1 MDRAPIEAATLT
13 WAREVSGLSVEQL
26 AAAIQVKPEQVIA
39 FEEGS
44 LAPTM
49 KQLIKVAKK
58 LDRTPAF
65 FFMPPPEAPDIPE
78 TVDFRQSPEH
88 DGLDAPMTKALRR
101 AERYRE
107 IMLEYGDTEG
117 SRLRLPEPFRHDN
130 VAQAAEEMRQLLGL
144 DPEFTPAGPA
154 KDAGFR
160 FWRQLIE
167 SNGVIVFQTSD
178 VERGQFRGLSVYYDV
193 LPIILLNGKDSSA
206 GKSFT
211 LFHEVAHLIN
221 RSSGLC
227 LLEEQSIE
235 EALANSFSAHF
246 LMPEE
251 AVRNHLFEPSNDVI
265 GEIATKFKVSRVA
278 AAIRLKNLGY
288 LSEREVQKEKSAS
301 DAAWKADREK
311 LRSQDSGP
319 AYWRVRYRDLG
330 ATYVGTI
337 ARALEEERISV
348 LDASYFLDAR
358 VPVVDQM
365 IRHYEQSE

>member
-117 SRLRLPEPFRHDN
+117 SRLRLP
-130 VAQAAEEMRQLLGL
+130 
-144 DPEFTPAGPA
+144 GP
-154 KDAGFR
+154 
-160 FWRQLIE
+160 
-167 SNGVIVFQTSD
+167 
-178 VERGQFRGLSVYYDV
+178 
-193 LPIILLNGKDSSA
+193 
-206 GKSFT
+206 
-211 LFHEVAHLIN
+211 
-221 RSSGLC
+221 
-227 LLEEQSIE
+227 
-235 EALANSFSAHF
+235 
-246 LMPEE
+246 
-251 AVRNHLFEPSNDVI
+251 
-265 GEIATKFKVSRVA
+265 
-278 AAIRLKNLGY
+278 
-288 LSEREVQKEKSAS
+288 
-301 DAAWKADREK
+301 
-311 LRSQDSGP
+311 
-319 AYWRVRYRDLG
+319 
-330 ATYVGTI
+330 
-337 ARALEEERISV
+337 
-348 LDASYFLDAR
+348 LDATTLRRPPKRCASSWGSILNSPQLDLLKMQGFASG
-358 VPVVDQM
+358 V
-365 IRHYEQSE
+365 S